1 MSTSYYNIEGRLFV
15 SETIIPLFFSLG
27 YIFFG
32 FSCIH
37 YIMCFLKSNLHHITA
52 VKAGKMDMI
61 PQLVV
66 AMEKIPQQV
75 VNIRKMKKYKNN
87 A

>member
-1 MSTSYYNIEGRLFV
+1 MFV

-32 FSCIH
+32 ISCIH
-37 YIMCFLKSNLHHITA
+37 YIMCFLKSNLHHIMA
-52 VKAGKMDMI
+52 VKGGNMDMI
-61 PQLVV
+61 PQVV
-66 AMEKIPQQV
+66 VVMREKPQQV
-75 VNIRKMKKYKNN
+75 VNKRKMKKFKNN